1 MAGTVVVVNVR
12 LMHVFTEEII
22 EIGIVGAT
30 HGCGLAITPQAAFFL
45 LNSNNHS
52 LIVFSE
58 HVKSDRYSVIMLTEH
73 LHQERHPLSRFLI

>member
-1 MAGTVVVVNVR
+1 MAGTAVVVVNVR
-12 LMHVFTEEII
+12 LMHVFMEGII
-22 EIGIVGAT
+22 GIGIVGAT
-30 HGCGLAITPQAAFFL
+30 HGCGLTITPQAAFFL

-58 HVKSDRYSVIMLTEH
+58 HVKSEIFGDNVEH